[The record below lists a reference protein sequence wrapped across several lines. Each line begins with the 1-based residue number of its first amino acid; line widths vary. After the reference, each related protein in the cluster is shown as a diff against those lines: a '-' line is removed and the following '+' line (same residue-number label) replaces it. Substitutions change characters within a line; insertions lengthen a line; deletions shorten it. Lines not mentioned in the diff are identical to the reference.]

1 MSVLRLSDGGFAVF
15 SPLAATPECVR
26 LLLDLVKKERLK
38 LSSAYLIAPSTY
50 PEHHESLAVRFFFF
64 TGRVWGC
71 VVGIGARR
79 FGGHIH
85 VPGRT
90 PDQPPTNTTTNNQY
104 HHRPGARP
112 SRRRAS

>member
-50 PEHHESLAVRFFFF
+50 PEHHESLAVRFFF
-64 TGRVWGC
+64 
-71 VVGIGARR
+71 
-79 FGGHIH
+79 
-85 VPGRT
+85 
-90 PDQPPTNTTTNNQY
+90 
-104 HHRPGARP
+104 
-112 SRRRAS
+112 